1 MVASTM
7 AVNLGACMLLPMRRV
22 GIWPADI
29 SVLNAVVFELKE
41 FEQSREIEEGVM
53 KILTNVLRCRSFEWG
68 EMKV

>member
-1 MVASTM
+1 
-7 AVNLGACMLLPMRRV
+7 MLLPMRRV

-53 KILTNVLRCRSFEWG
+53 KILTNVLRCRNFEWG